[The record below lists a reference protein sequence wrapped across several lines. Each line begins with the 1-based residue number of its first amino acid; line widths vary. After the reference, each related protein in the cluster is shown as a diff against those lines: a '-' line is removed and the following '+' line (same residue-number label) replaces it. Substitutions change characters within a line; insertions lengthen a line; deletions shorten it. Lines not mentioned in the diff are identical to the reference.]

1 MFVSQEQLA
10 LPEPPVS
17 AHERAL
23 SGGNLHTDLPPAV
36 PVSSLL
42 EDPTPAPV
50 APAPTSAPAPPAAK
64 PTGVDLL
71 GDLLAPLAIE
81 AAPGT
86 MPPANG
92 AALDLGLDHSGA
104 NGSAP
109 ADPLALALYDGPATT
124 VQVGTKLR
132 DCLQTVIVYLCFID
146 SAFTVHLW
154 CFYHATHNCTFS
166 CASNSLSE
174 ASKIGLRH

>member
-1 MFVSQEQLA
+1 MSVSQEQLA
-10 LPEPPVS
+10 LPEPPIS

-23 SGGNLHTDLPPAV
+23 SGGNVHTDLPPAV

-42 EDPTPAPV
+42 EDPAPAPV
-50 APAPTSAPAPPAAK
+50 APASAPAPVPAPAAK

-92 AALDLGLDHSGA
+92 AALDLGLDHSVA

-109 ADPLALALYDGPATT
+109 ADPLALALYDGPATA
-124 VQVGTKLR
+124 VQVGTELR
-132 DCLQTVIVYLCFID
+132 ELQYGLLLSRRLLLLVLVVL
-146 SAFTVHLW
+146 L
-154 CFYHATHNCTFS
+154 S
-166 CASNSLSE
+166 CHSQLLSFHV
-174 ASKIGLRH
+174 R